1 MHAHKLHFTRA
12 VISSFLLAAILVVL
26 IVIGPVFAAAPAD
39 SLIRNQASATYRDSD
54 GVVQSVTSNVV
65 ETLVRQVAGL
75 TLNQDQLERTN
86 AGGSV
91 IFPHVIVN
99 EGNGPDSFSLSVNQ
113 LGGDNFDFFGVE
125 LFADADSNGLADNTT
140 PITSTPLLATDESFA
155 FVVVASVPVG
165 VPAAEFGEISVLAES
180 AFNNSVSDTNVDRA
194 TIVDGAV
201 INVSKS
207 MNVTVGQSPSS
218 PYTVTLDYR
227 NDGNAPAT
235 NVVLIDRLP
244 DGMEYIPAS
253 AVWSENGGIVLTDA
267 DPSDVQ
273 GPPTQNIQYC
283 AYQSNCTGIPESIR
297 DIDSDSTNQVT
308 AIISQVP
315 AGAQGSVT
323 FDVAIATNVEATA
336 LFNAAEFE
344 YTSAGTLIDRAETN
358 IVGFQIDQVAGVV
371 ANGSDT
377 SSVDGTLEPVSVAS
391 AAQGSALSFDNF
403 IWNTGTTSDII
414 DVIVDNAG
422 STFPP
427 GTAFQLFGED
437 GATPLLDSNGN
448 GIPDTGPLAVGENR
462 QVVLRATLPPD
473 ASGDNNG
480 AGYEVITTARSTSN
494 PSSSNTVINELDNI
508 GSGSIDLVYSPVGVA
523 PAGTGAG
530 PEAAAVIENTAQ
542 PGTTTRFRLHVANNG
557 TLADQL
563 VLSASTDSTF
573 ASETLPQGWTI
584 DFRNADDTESI
595 SSTGSI
601 PGSDIEVFFAD
612 ISIPAGQAPVTQ
624 SLFFRALSPA
634 STLSDV
640 LHVSVVVGNTAA
652 LLLEPAGT
660 AQVEAGGS
668 VVYSHR
674 IENTGNTAI
683 GPIDFT
689 TSDSLAASGWASKV
703 FQDSD
708 GDDVFTAADAELS
721 TIANLAAN
729 QSQVIFVRVSSSAN
743 TPSGAFNVTTLT
755 ASSNTGGTVTT
766 TDTTTIAAG
775 DIAIVKEQAPDL
787 GCDGTLDG
795 PYSRQPFSLEPGNN
809 CVSYRLTATNA
820 GVEPVFNALIT
831 DATPAFTVYQPT
843 AVCSAASC
851 VITEPPAG
859 GTGVVSGEIPTVAPG
874 ESVELTF
881 AVVIE

>member
-1 MHAHKLHFTRA
+1 MRAHQLHFTRA
-12 VISSFLLAAILVVL
+12 IIGSFLLAAILVAL
-26 IVIGPVFAAAPAD
+26 IVIGSVFAAAPAD

-75 TLNQDQLERTN
+75 TLNQDQLELTN

-91 IFPHVIVN
+91 TFPHVIVN
-99 EGNGPDSFSLSVNQ
+99 EGNGPDSFLLSVNQ
-113 LGGDNFDFFGVE
+113 LSGDNFDFFGVE

-253 AVWSENGGIVLTDA
+253 AIWSENGGIGLTDA
-267 DPSDVQ
+267 DPFDTQ
-273 GPPTQNIQYC
+273 GPSTQNIQYC

-297 DIDSDSTNQVT
+297 DIDNDSTNQVT

-315 AGAQGSVT
+315 AGGQGSVT
-323 FDVAIATNVEATA
+323 FDVAIAANVDATA

-344 YTSAGTLIDRAETN
+344 YTSAGTLIARAETN
-358 IVGFQIDQVAGVV
+358 IVGFQIDQIAGVV

-377 SSVDGTLEPVSVAS
+377 SSVDGSLEPVSVAS
-391 AAQGSALSFDNF
+391 VAQGSALSFDNF
-403 IWNTGTTSDII
+403 IWNTGTSTDII
-414 DVIVDNAG
+414 DVIIDTAG

-462 QVVLRATLPPD
+462 KVVIRATLPPD

-494 PSSSNTVINELDNI
+494 PGSSNTVINTLDTI
-508 GSGSIDLVYSPVGVA
+508 GPGSIDLVYSPVGVA
-523 PAGTGAG
+523 PIGTGAG
-530 PEAAAVIENTAQ
+530 PETAAVVENTTQ
-542 PGTTTRFRLHVANNG
+542 PGGTTRFRLHVANGG

-563 VLSASTDSTF
+563 VLSVSTDSTF
-573 ASETLPQGWTI
+573 ASETLPAGWTI

-612 ISIPAGQAPVTQ
+612 ISVPANQAPVTQ
-624 SLFFRALSPA
+624 SLFFRARSPT
-634 STLSDV
+634 STLGDV
-640 LHVSVVVGNTAA
+640 LHVAVAVGNTAA

-660 AQVEAGGS
+660 AQIEAGGS
-668 VVYSHR
+668 TVYSHR

-689 TSDSLAASGWASKV
+689 TSDSLAASGWTSKV
-703 FQDSD
+703 FLDSD
-708 GDDVFTAADAELS
+708 GNGVFTAADAELS
-721 TIANLAAN
+721 TIASLAVN
-729 QSQVIFVRVSSSAN
+729 QSEVIFVRVSSSAN

-766 TDTTTIAAG
+766 TNTTTIAAG

-809 CVSYRLTATNA
+809 CVRYRLTATNA

-843 AVCSAASC
+843 AACSAASC